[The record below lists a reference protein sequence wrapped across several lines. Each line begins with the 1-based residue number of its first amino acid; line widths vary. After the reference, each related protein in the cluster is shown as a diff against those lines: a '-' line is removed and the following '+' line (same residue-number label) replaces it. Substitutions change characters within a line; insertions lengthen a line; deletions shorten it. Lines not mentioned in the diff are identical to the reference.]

1 MAAVYLASRTL
12 QHLRSYRVKTW
23 SVSMQVVVDPP
34 DAEASPM
41 VQHLAWSIQIGP
53 SPALLG
59 VFTHL

>member
-1 MAAVYLASRTL
+1 
-12 QHLRSYRVKTW
+12 
-23 SVSMQVVVDPP
+23 MQVVVDPP